1 MQVRTILALA
11 PWVDLFPLL
20 RIALLLL
27 TRRLRCAPSLPLR
40 SINGVSSYAYG
51 KVRPTFGS
59 GVFDYVR
66 ERTHSHTRTF
76 TFLLLSLLFA
86 KAETEKLHSMVRRY
100 TVPDEHAFFPKSVA
114 PPVLSALNMA
124 PKIMPNPININDK
137 IK

>member
-1 MQVRTILALA
+1 MLMVR
-11 PWVDLFPLL
+11 
-20 RIALLLL
+20 
-27 TRRLRCAPSLPLR
+27 
-40 SINGVSSYAYG
+40 
-51 KVRPTFGS
+51 
-59 GVFDYVR
+59 YVR
-66 ERTHSHTRTF
+66 HSVLACLITSTNARTHIRARLHSF
-76 TFLLLSLLFA
+76 FLSLLFA